1 MIIIIVYKY
10 LKKIAIKK
18 YHFTQSRFS
27 IEILY
32 LFVILPYVFIITSD
46 IVSILAK
53 TKKKKIYIYI
63 FFQIIF

>member
-10 LKKIAIKK
+10 LKRIAIKK

-46 IVSILAK
+46 IISILAK
-53 TKKKKIYIYI
+53 TKKKNIYI
-63 FFQIIF
+63 FFQIIL

>member
-10 LKKIAIKK
+10 LKRIAKK

-63 FFQIIF
+63 FFQIIL